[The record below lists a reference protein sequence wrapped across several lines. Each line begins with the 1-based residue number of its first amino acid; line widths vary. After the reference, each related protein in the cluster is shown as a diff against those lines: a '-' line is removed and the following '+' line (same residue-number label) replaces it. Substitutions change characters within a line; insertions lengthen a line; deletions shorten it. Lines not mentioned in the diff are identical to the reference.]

1 MKFILNTKFYSYIVF
16 LSFFFIGIM
25 FFRDFGI
32 YGDEPVHRWIGSIY
46 YLHIK
51 ESLINFNF
59 NNEYIEKI
67 KELSNDKQFRLWIHY
82 PIFFDLLTE
91 FISDILNIN
100 TTSNIFKLRHLTN
113 FLIFFLS
120 LIFFYKLILER
131 FKSYYLATLGVVLI
145 FFSPRIFA
153 ESFYN
158 SKDILFLSLTIIN
171 IYFSIKFI
179 NSQNNKNL
187 FIYSLTA
194 GLLINSRIMGI
205 LFPLLTFSIILF
217 DAMDNNKILLSK
229 IIKITISSIII
240 FLTVILFW
248 PFLWIAPL
256 KNFGLYLEFIQNL
269 PVVMNLYFGQQLLS
283 HQTPWHFIPVWISI
297 TVPIG
302 TLMFSF
308 IGFVLLILKFIS
320 RLSSVDKTNQIWFEK
335 NELQDF
341 FIFFLLCLPLITAL
355 SFKNNFDGWRHYYY
369 LYPLLVYHLLYFF
382 HSTRN
387 LKFKFFT
394 IINIFIIVNILF
406 TAKWMFSYHPHQYVY
421 FNAISKNFIKNS
433 FDLDYFG
440 LSIKDSLN
448 YILKNDDRDKIKIAA
463 VGEVWIKGSMLIL
476 DESSQKRILPSDL
489 NDADYLIDTFRAKAG
504 KKKIID
510 SKNFSK
516 YHNLVVDEKI
526 INAIYKK
533 N

>member
-16 LSFFFIGIM
+16 LSFFFIGIT

-32 YGDEPVHRWIGSIY
+32 YGDEPIHRWIGSIY

-51 ESLINFNF
+51 ELLINFNL

-67 KELSNDKQFRLWIHY
+67 KNLSNDEQFRLWIHY

-91 FISDILNIN
+91 FISDVLNIN
-100 TTSNIFKLRHLTN
+100 STKNIFKLRHLTN

-131 FKSYYLATLGVVLI
+131 FKSYYLAILGIVLI

-187 FIYSLTA
+187 FLYSLTA

-217 DAMDNNKILLSK
+217 DAMDNNKILLNK
-229 IIKITISSIII
+229 IIKIIISSIII
-240 FLTVILFW
+240 SLTIILFW
-248 PFLWIAPL
+248 PFLWIDPV
-256 KNFGLYLEFIQNL
+256 KNFGLYMEFVQNL
-269 PVVMNLYFGQQLLS
+269 PTVRNLYFGQQLLS
-283 HQTPWHFIPVWISI
+283 NQTPWHFIPVWMFI
-297 TVPIG
+297 TIPIA
-302 TLMFSF
+302 TLMFSLV
-308 IGFVLLILKFIS
+308 GFVLLILKFIS
-320 RLSSVDKTNQIWFEK
+320 RLSSIDKTNKIWFEK

-341 FIFFLLCLPLITAL
+341 FIFFLLSFPLIVAL

-369 LYPLLVYHLLYFF
+369 LYPLLIYHLLYFL
-382 HSTRN
+382 HLIRD
-387 LKFKFFT
+387 LKFKFF
-394 IINIFIIVNILF
+394 IVINIFIILNILF
-406 TAKWMFSYHPHQYVY
+406 TAKWIFNYHPYQYVY
-421 FNAISKNFIKNS
+421 FNSVSKNFIKDS

-440 LSIKDSLN
+440 LSIKQSLD
-448 YILKNDDRDKIKIAA
+448 YILKNDDKDKIKIAA
-463 VGEVWIKGSMLIL
+463 AGEAWIKGPMLIL
-476 DESSQKRILPSDL
+476 DESSQKRILLSDL
-489 NDADYLIDTFRAKAG
+489 NDADYLIDTFRAKVG
-504 KKKIID
+504 KKKTID

-516 YHNLVVDEKI
+516 YHDLVVDEKI
-526 INAIYKK
+526 INTIYKK